1 MAHIAAL
8 ARELMPGIYV
18 TALEVTGSGEG
29 SVFTGS
35 DAQARFAVLL
45 AARALGEVRH
55 LTERVSCRACR
66 VVCVCSGPMK
76 RWS

>member
-8 ARELMPGIYV
+8 AQQLLPGIYV
-18 TALEVTGSGEG
+18 TALEVTGSSEG

-35 DAQARFAVLL
+35 DVQALFDVLL

-55 LTERVSCRACR
+55 LTERVSCRVVGR
-66 VVCVCSGPMK
+66 VFVPMK